1 MANNK
6 IRIVGEYVITENPFD
21 GRVVAVHYSN
31 GTQAIIRKK

>member
-21 GRVVAVHYSN
+21 GRMVAIHYSD
-31 GTQAIIRKK
+31 GTMAVIRK